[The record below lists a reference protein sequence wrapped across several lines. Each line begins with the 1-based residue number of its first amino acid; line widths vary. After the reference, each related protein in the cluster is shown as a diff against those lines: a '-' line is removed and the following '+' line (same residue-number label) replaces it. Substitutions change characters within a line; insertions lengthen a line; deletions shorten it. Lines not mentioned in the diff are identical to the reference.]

1 MSAPLDP
8 GSILLAG
15 AVATVGGSVVLAALP
30 QHGAVAIDVP
40 LALGERLVPDRS
52 AGFAAGVIL
61 HVAFGMAWAFVS
73 AFLWSVSGWPV
84 APTVGAL
91 FALPQWIVAEAA
103 VGGSA
108 KRTDLG
114 GRRAFW
120 PRGASAALLASHL
133 VYGALLGATY
143 RPGA

>member
-15 AVATVGGSVVLAALP
+15 AVATIGGSVVLAALP
-30 QHGAVAIDVP
+30 RRGTVAIDVP
-40 LALGERLVPDRS
+40 LTLGERLVPDRS

-61 HVAFGMAWAFVS
+61 HVAFGMSWAFVS
-73 AFLWSVSGWPV
+73 AVLWNVTGWPV

-91 FALPQWIVAEAA
+91 FAVPQWMVAEAA
-103 VGGSA
+103 VGASA

-114 GRRAFW
+114 GRRAFR
-120 PRGASAALLASHL
+120 PRGAAAALLLSHV